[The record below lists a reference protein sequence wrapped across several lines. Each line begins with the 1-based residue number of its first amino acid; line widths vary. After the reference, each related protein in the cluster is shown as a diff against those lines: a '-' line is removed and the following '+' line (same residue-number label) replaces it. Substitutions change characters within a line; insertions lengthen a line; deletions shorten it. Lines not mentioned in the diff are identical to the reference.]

1 MPRINNEED
10 ALDIIRVLTD
20 DFGVSKTALAK
31 GLHISRVSLNN
42 VINGK
47 TIVTKKFIIRLNN
60 HIDKLKTAI
69 NYE

>member
-1 MPRINNEED
+1 MPRINNEEE

-69 NYE
+69 KYE

>member
-1 MPRINNEED
+1 MPRINNEEE

>member
-1 MPRINNEED
+1 MPRINNEEE

-20 DFGVSKTALAK
+20 DFGVSKTALSK

-42 VINGK
+42 VINVK

-69 NYE
+69 KYE